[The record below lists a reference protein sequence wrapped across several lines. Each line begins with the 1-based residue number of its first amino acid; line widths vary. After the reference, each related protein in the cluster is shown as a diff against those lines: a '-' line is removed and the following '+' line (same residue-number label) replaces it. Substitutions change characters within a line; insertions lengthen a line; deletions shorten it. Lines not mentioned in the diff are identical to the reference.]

1 MTGNI
6 AGRFIDLH
14 IIQAVPFANLNR
26 DDTNSV
32 KTVQFGGASRTRIS
46 SQSWKRAIRMDIEQS
61 TGQGT
66 LRTRRVAEAL
76 SEHLQQ
82 AGWPDGLATKAGIY
96 TVMASS
102 IGAKAPK
109 PKKNDAADADTAAS
123 SEPEVPWGTKAMV
136 FIPQSAI
143 ADLAH
148 LAAEH
153 RTALEAAA
161 DLKSDDKK
169 AADAAKKVLPAAA
182 IDKIL
187 LAKNGV
193 INLMGRM
200 LAELDGAGV
209 DGAVQVAHV
218 ISTHATDI
226 EIDYFSAVDDITAS
240 WGDQTGSAHM
250 GHNEY
255 SAGTFYR
262 YCTIDL
268 ADLLRNVGGA
278 DDARALAQ
286 AFLASAIGA
295 LPQAKKNSTAPHTFP
310 DLIAVSVRADRPLS
324 YVSAFE
330 APVSAAASG
339 YNSASISTLD
349 DYVGALNKLIGPAKA
364 PLKNGWAGTTTWQ
377 AANLGD
383 RYDSV
388 EELLTAALEDAFKVR
403 SQA

>member
-1 MTGNI
+1 MTGTL

-14 IIQAVPFANLNR
+14 VIQAVPFANLNR

-46 SQSWKRAIRMDIEQS
+46 SQSWKRAIRMDIEHS
-61 TGQGT
+61 AGQQT
-66 LRTRRVAEAL
+66 LRTRRLAEAL
-76 SEHLQQ
+76 SQHLLQ
-82 AGWPDGLATKAGIY
+82 AGWPDALATRAGIY

-109 PKKNDAADADTAAS
+109 PKKAETTETEAEAD
-123 SEPEVPWGTKAMV
+123 VPWGTKAMV
-136 FIPQSAI
+136 YIPQAAI
-143 ADLAH
+143 ADLAVI
-148 LAAEH
+148 ATTH
-153 RTALEAAA
+153 RTALEAAT

-169 AADAAKKVLPAAA
+169 AADSAKKVLPSDEIDA
-182 IDKIL
+182 IL
-187 LAKNGV
+187 RSRNGL

-200 LAELDGAGV
+200 LAELDGASV

-226 EIDYFSAVDDITAS
+226 EIDYFSAVDDITEA

-268 ADLLRNVGGA
+268 ADLLNNVGGI
-278 DDARALAQ
+278 DDARDLTK
-286 AFLASAIGA
+286 AFLDAAIGA
-295 LPQAKKNSTAPHTFP
+295 MPQAKKNSTAPHTFP
-310 DLIAVSVRADRPLS
+310 DLIALSARADRPLS

-330 APVSAAASG
+330 QPVTQRATEGYNAASI
-339 YNSASISTLD
+339 ATLD
-349 DYVGALNKLIGPAKA
+349 TYAGALNQLMGTSRAA
-364 PLKNGWAGTTTWQ
+364 LRRGWAGTTTQQ

-383 RYDSV
+383 RFASV
-388 EELLTAALEDAFKVR
+388 DELVAAALDDAFATR